1 MNKTILI
8 TGATAGIGKETAVY
22 FAKRGWNVYA
32 TGRNIDRIQDLKEQN
47 IHVLYLDVKDG
58 ASIDTAL
65 AEIAKNGNKIDVLVN
80 NAGYAQ
86 FGSIEDVPVEMARQ
100 QFETNVFGLTETTR
114 KVIPLMRENGQGRII
129 NVASIAGKVS
139 MPGGAWYAATKFAVE
154 AISDSLRW
162 ELKQFNIKVSIIEPG
177 PISSNFG
184 DTANEKAEFI
194 NKDSHYKSFY
204 NLMLNFG
211 ELSKIGG
218 TTADVAKAIWK
229 AANKKRPKIRYK
241 VTFAAKALAVLISI
255 LPTRLMDYFVIK
267 YFSRER

>member
-8 TGATAGIGKETAVY
+8 TGATAGIGRDTSVY

-32 TGRNIDRIQDLKEQN
+32 TGRNIDKIQDLKVHN
-47 IHVLYLDVKDG
+47 INVHYLDVQDG
-58 ASIDTAL
+58 ASMDKVL
-65 AEIAKNGNKIDVLVN
+65 AEITKNGHKLDVLVN

-86 FGSIEDVPVEMARQ
+86 FGSIEDVPLEMARK
-100 QFETNVFGLTETTR
+100 QFETNVFGLTEITR
-114 KVIPLMRENGQGRII
+114 KVIPIMRNNQQGRII

-139 MPGGAWYAATKFAVE
+139 MPGGGWYAATKYAVE

-184 DTANEKAEFI
+184 ATANEKADFI
-194 NKDSHYKSFY
+194 NKDSYYRNFY
-204 NLMLNFG
+204 NLMLNFD

-218 TTADVAKAIWK
+218 TTTDVAKAIWK

-241 VTFAAKALAVLISI
+241 VTFAAKALAVLINL
-255 LPTRLMDYFVIK
+255 LPTRLMDYFVVR